1 MLVPTHK
8 TLPLCFASEARQ
20 CEENLRGVPQKL
32 TSPAPAHLV
41 KRETR
46 GRQKS
51 VSGLPQD
58 RPPVLTLTDGREKPK
73 LKSDFTLLA

>member
-1 MLVPTHK
+1 MNK
-8 TLPLCFASEARQ
+8 TSPLGFASEARQ

-32 TSPAPAHLV
+32 TSPAPAPLER
-41 KRETR
+41 RETR

-58 RPPVLTLTDGREKPK
+58 RPPVLMLTDERAEPK
-73 LKSDFTLLA
+73 LKSVFTLFA